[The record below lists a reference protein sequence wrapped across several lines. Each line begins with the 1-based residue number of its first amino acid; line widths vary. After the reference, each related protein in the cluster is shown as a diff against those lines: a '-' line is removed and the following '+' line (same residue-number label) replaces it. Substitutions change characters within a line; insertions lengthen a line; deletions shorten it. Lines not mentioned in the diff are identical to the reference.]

1 MLVDRLRRCYWNENN
16 FLNLFLFLSLNQ
28 GFISFFCT
36 HVATKVLLFTIV
48 ASELKNSKH
57 ISFEI
62 VILSRPFETLDAL
75 NISPRRKTIMPN
87 IFRHINEDPIIAI
100 KTNVEN
106 LIYRD
111 MARAQEVMYIPK
123 FNGLHAKALPSYV
136 PPRHSTSHPLS
147 LKYSNEL
154 ILNETA
160 KRKCKNFRCAN
171 ET

>member
-1 MLVDRLRRCYWNENN
+1 MRII
-16 FLNLFLFLSLNQ
+16 FL
-28 GFISFFCT
+28 ISFFFSLWIKDLFRSFV
-36 HVATKVLLFTIV
+36 HALQQRLFTIV

-136 PPRHSTSHPLS
+136 PPRQYISYS
-147 LKYSNEL
+147 LIFKVFQRIDSE
-154 ILNETA
+154 
-160 KRKCKNFRCAN
+160 RDCKTKMQKFSLCERNLRAI
-171 ET
+171 